1 METSMQLARVRGN
14 VVASVKDAGLASLK
28 LLLLEAVDA
37 TDPDAASSIKGAS
50 ANVYVA
56 IDLIGAGVGE
66 VVLVVHG
73 SAARLAADSQHVPT
87 DAAVVAIVDVV
98 HLDGRS
104 TFIKR

>member
-1 METSMQLARVRGN
+1 MQLARVRGN

-28 LLLLEAVDA
+28 LLLLEGVDA
-37 TDPDAASSIKGAS
+37 TDPDASPSIQGAL
-50 ANVYVA
+50 ADVYVA

-66 VVLVVHG
+66 IVLVVHG
-73 SAARLAADSQHVPT
+73 SAARETAGNQHVPT

-104 TFIKR
+104 TFIKC